1 MSDLEY
7 PACINEL
14 YQSEVLG
21 ERAFLALMAAAKNE
35 RKKYH
40 FGTFSRVGIGYQG
53 ASAAIRLSAIPA
65 DTALTSR
72 LRIVGLT
79 PHPYKGRKVYS
90 IEKL

>member
-40 FGTFSRVGIGYQG
+40 FGTFSRLESETRV
-53 ASAAIRLSAIPA
+53 
-65 DTALTSR
+65 R
-72 LRIVGLT
+72 LR
-79 PHPYKGRKVYS
+79 PSVYCDTR
-90 IEKL
+90 